1 MLRTPDAFQI
11 DNIVEAVLSSANY
24 KYISP
29 DLVRVIAAQEIAK
42 RCKQKE
48 AIKATKNKLHQVG
61 GAYLD
66 GRDNY
71 EEWLKTLH
79 AVVGAGDNA
88 EIQQACKHIM
98 SHHASTRERL
108 PILDQFYSTLLADF
122 GPIHSIL
129 DLACGLNPLALPWI
143 PLTKGSSYY
152 AYDIYQ
158 HVMNFL
164 AQWLLLLNID
174 GHADVCD
181 LVQSCPEQQVD
192 VALVL
197 KTLPCLEQVDKQA
210 GYRLLRSINAKH
222 MLVSFPLQSL
232 GGKSKGMAAYYEEH
246 FMQLI
251 AEETWHVR
259 KIVFAS
265 ELVFVVTK

>member
-1 MLRTPDAFQI
+1 MLKTPDASQI
-11 DNIVEAVLSSANY
+11 DNVVETVLSSANY

-29 DLVRVIAAQEIAK
+29 DLVRVVATQEIAK
-42 RCKQKE
+42 RRKQKE

-71 EEWLKTLH
+71 EEWLKTLTE
-79 AVVGAGDNA
+79 AVATGNDVD
-88 EIQQACKHIM
+88 IQQACKRIM
-98 SHHASTRERL
+98 GHHASTRERL
-108 PILDQFYSTLLADF
+108 PILDQFYSTLLADL
-122 GPIHSIL
+122 GPIHSVL
-129 DLACGLNPLALPWI
+129 DLACGLNPLALPWL
-143 PLTKGSSYY
+143 PLAKNGSYY

-164 AQWLLLLNID
+164 AQWLHLLNID
-174 GHADVCD
+174 GHANVCD

-210 GYRLLRSINAKH
+210 GYKLLRSIHAKH

-232 GGKSKGMAAYYEEH
+232 GGKSKGMATYYEDH
-246 FMQLI
+246 FLQLI

-259 KIVFAS
+259 KIVFAN